1 MEANAALL
9 PPDPTGLWDGEGE
22 PRGEDPGGGPVSG
35 GGAQE
40 IRGCVPWTIFWAKGL
55 LRTQPFPPKLLL
67 QEMLSSPQSALLTR
81 ALARKSGAGGK

>member
-9 PPDPTGLWDGEGE
+9 PHDPKGLWDGEEE

-55 LRTQPFPPKLLL
+55 LCTQPFPPKLLL